1 MTEFDSNMRAGLSAD
16 DAAFLKSLDA
26 QTLEDRG
33 LFAQLGAT
41 FHGPMKGWT
50 VFAFFFTFVFFLLFV
65 FGAWQAWTA
74 ETVRETV
81 LWCAVALW
89 STIAV
94 AMLKMWMFDRMNHLA
109 TLGELKKIELR
120 VAQLQD
126 GR

>member
-1 MTEFDSNMRAGLSAD
+1 MSDFDDTRRADLSDD

-26 QTLEDRG
+26 ETLEDRG

-50 VFAFFFTFVFFLLFV
+50 LFAFFFTFVFFLLFV
-65 FGAWQAWTA
+65 FGFWRAYEA

-89 STIAV
+89 GSLAV

-109 TLGELKKIELR
+109 TLRELKKVELR